1 MAALI
6 DLYVAA
12 TPNGQ
17 RAVVALEE
25 MQLAYNLHKFDLTTG
40 DQKKADY
47 LAINPH
53 GRIPCIVD
61 RSGAE
66 PVTMT
71 QSWAICLYLA
81 EKTGKFLPKDP
92 VGRMRVIEW
101 LFHIG
106 TDVMSMHSAHGALQR
121 HAPDKSSANI
131 AWAEDRVRDAL
142 AYLDRRLQGQDY
154 FAGEI
159 SIADLAFY
167 PVYNRRRGLVAENNM
182 ENLMGWGARMD
193 ARPGCKRA
201 LEIVA

>member
-1 MAALI
+1 MSALI

-25 MQLAYNLHKFDLTTG
+25 MGLAYNLHKFDLTKG
-40 DQKKADY
+40 DQKKPEY

-61 RSGAE
+61 RSG
-66 PVTMT
+66 PQPITMT

-81 EKTGKFLPKDP
+81 EKTGKFLPHDP
-92 VGRMRVIEW
+92 IGRMRVIEW

-106 TDVMSMHSAHGALQR
+106 TDVMSVHSAHGALQR
-121 HAPDKSSANI
+121 NAPDKSTANI

-142 AYLDRRLQGQDY
+142 AYLDRRLRGQDY
-154 FAGEI
+154 FAGDI

-182 ENLMGWGARMD
+182 ANLMRWGAHMD
-193 ARPGCKRA
+193 QRPGCKRA
-201 LEIVA
+201 LEIVS

>member
-1 MAALI
+1 VADI
-6 DLYVAA
+6 DLYVAG

-25 MQLAYNLHKFDLTTG
+25 MGLAYDLHKLDLTKG
-40 DQKKADY
+40 DQKKPEY

-61 RSGAE
+61 KSG
-66 PVTMT
+66 PKPIVMT
-71 QSWAICLYLA
+71 QSWAICVYLA
-81 EKTGKFLPKDP
+81 EKTGKFIPKDP
-92 VGRMRVIEW
+92 VGRMKVLEW
-101 LFHIG
+101 MFHIA
-106 TDVMSMHSAHGALQR
+106 TDVMAIHSAHGALQR
-121 HAPDKSSANI
+121 NAPDKSTANI

-142 AYLDRRLQGQDY
+142 AYLDRRLSGQDY

-167 PVYNRRRGLVAENNM
+167 PVWNRRRGLAQENKM
-182 ENLMGWGARMD
+182 TNLLRWGAAMD

-201 LEIVA
+201 LEIVS

>member
-1 MAALI
+1 MAATI
-6 DLYVAA
+6 DLYVAG

-17 RAVVALEE
+17 RSVVALEE
-25 MQLAYNLHKFDLTTG
+25 MGLAYNLHKFDLAKG
-40 DQKKADY
+40 DQKKPEY

-61 RSGAE
+61 RSG
-66 PVTMT
+66 PQPITVT

-81 EKTGKFLPKDP
+81 EKSGKFLPKDP

-101 LFHIG
+101 MFHIA
-106 TDVMSMHSAHGALQR
+106 TDVMALHSAHGALQR
-121 HAPDKSSANI
+121 SAPDKSSANI

-142 AYLDRRLQGQDY
+142 AYLDRRLKGQDY

-167 PVYNRRRGLVAENNM
+167 PVYNRRRGLAEENNM
-182 ENLMGWGARMD
+182 ENLTRWGARMD
-193 ARPGCKRA
+193 ARPACRRA
-201 LEIVA
+201 LEIVS